1 MYTSRPKSIIRIF
14 CCRLINSNLDRVLF
28 YCNSISLFY
37 CDVIINSIF
46 RANQEKNHPIL
57 LSSYSAPLCLALRN
71 KQSAYADCLE
81 IKSKTSTFETF
92 IYEIYNRVR
101 IPLCCLPKETNARVL
116 PNSKISL

>member
-81 IKSKTSTFETF
+81 IKSKKFQRLKLLFMKFTTVFESR
-92 IYEIYNRVR
+92 YAAYQRRQMRKYV
-101 IPLCCLPKETNARVL
+101 
-116 PNSKISL
+116 KI